1 MMFATVAASG
11 AAGFG
16 LLIYDILKNRKAFT
30 RLVSDELKRQQARKK
45 LDQMHRKNSEQ
56 NEEQQ

>member
-1 MMFATVAASG
+1 MFATVAASG
-11 AAGFG
+11 ATGFG

>member
-1 MMFATVAASG
+1 MFATVAATG

-16 LLIYDILKNRKAFT
+16 MLIYDILKNRKAFT
-30 RLVSDELKRQQARKK
+30 RLILDAIKRQQARKK
-45 LDQMHRKNSEQ
+45 LDQIHRKNSEQ

>member
-1 MMFATVAASG
+1 MFATVAASG